1 MGKEKKRSGG
11 RKLFMLSGGLLLAV
25 LLVAGLRYGPELYG
39 LLRVSQEVDT
49 IARENAQLAGPW
61 PRATDSCFYCHD
73 GPQGHARTQLY
84 PRLAGQQEA
93 YLRKQL
99 HAFASGERNDPT
111 MTPFALSLTDKEFEA
126 MVTNFARMKAQ
137 PNTDFHADPARA
149 ARGAVLATANNCA
162 ACHGP
167 QLEGKDAYPRLAG
180 QSYDYLVD
188 QLSNFKTGKRRDAS
202 GMMPAVVNAL
212 SPGDIE
218 DLAHFLASR
227 Q

>member
-1 MGKEKKRSGG
+1 MGNENKPSRLRRFFRVSGA
-11 RKLFMLSGGLLLAV
+11 LLLLV
-25 LLVAGLRYGPELYG
+25 LLGAGWRYGPELYG
-39 LLRVSQEVDT
+39 LLRVSQAIDT
-49 IARENAQLAGPW
+49 VARENAQMAGPW
-61 PRATDSCFYCHD
+61 PRSTDSCLYCHD
-73 GPQGHARTQLY
+73 GPQGQARTQLY

-111 MTPFALSLTDKEFEA
+111 MTPFALSLTEKEFEA
-126 MVTNFARMKAQ
+126 MVTNFSRMKAQ
-137 PNTDFHADPARA
+137 PNTDFHADAARA
-149 ARGAVLATANNCA
+149 ARGAALAKSNNCA

-167 QLEGKDAYPRLAG
+167 QMEGKDAYPRLAG

-188 QLSNFKTGKRRDAS
+188 QLANFKNGKRRDAA
-202 GMMPAVVNAL
+202 GMMPAAVNGL

-218 DLAHFLASR
+218 DLAHFLAS